1 MHQIYEE
8 GLKKSPANYEP
19 LSPLS
24 FLLRSSQL
32 YPDKTATVY
41 EDERMSWREFHI
53 ECKKVA
59 SALAEEGV
67 GWALDEHNES
77 LITDV
82 MKSTIKGL
90 ANKVVAGDIK
100 VHDYLS
106 DNNCPS

>member
-1 MHQIYEE
+1 MQP
-8 GLKKSPANYEP
+8 GTMLTSMLKRVDLAAYQTFMDVKNG
-19 LSPLS
+19 
-24 FLLRSSQL
+24 
-32 YPDKTATVY
+32 
-41 EDERMSWREFHI
+41 EFTSG
-53 ECKKVA
+53 VA
-59 SALAEEGV
+59 VLGLAEEGV

-90 ANKVVAGDIK
+90 AKKVVAGDIK